1 MNRILA
7 CLASVFVAVLLVVG
21 GCSSEGGFASD
32 AVCVGVESNVGV
44 SGVSGVGERSAGVK
58 GVVHVFVGRMFFPL
72 TAGVVPLGVSVRV
85 YAEPSSVDPSSYEGE
100 GDFMEGDFVLELRNG
115 GVGVFEQRFR
125 VDRPVLGL
133 NVLPMT
139 IRDGDS
145 LSVVDAVV
153 FTVRVAEFP
162 VYDSFAVLWAGRELF
177 TAEKSSSEPSAEVL
191 GVSEG
196 QVFGSGDVIDL
207 CLRGIDDDGDELTYR
222 IFSSTDEG
230 VTYRLYTGSSL
241 YPYDD
246 WQDVDSPRA
255 VIRPGSTPGRGLVDR
270 IGVAVSDGASSV
282 FEESPSFR
290 VVSGSYG
297 VRITSPEKDAVL
309 SAGASVFLD
318 ARSEIASGNV
328 EFRWRSNLDG
338 DLGAGGT
345 VELPVGELAVGEHT
359 ITVTAAEE
367 GLGVSYADS
376 VRFFV
381 VPPDVPFKAFDDNV
395 HVAAGELVQL
405 DVRRND
411 TQVSQPGR
419 TRRLE
424 VTVPAELGK
433 AAASKYG
440 GSDTPFPV
448 ISYIS
453 RVSGRDSFEY
463 EVCDRDSFCDTATV
477 HVSVGLDDC
486 TISGTNEDDTLVG
499 TPADDIICA
508 LDGNDTIEGLGGD
521 DIIRGGAGDDTIF
534 GGAGDDYIQGETGG
548 DTIHGNSGEDLILGG
563 DGSDTLY
570 GGAGY
575 DTLGGGNTI
584 TEQNPGDKLYYTSTA
599 APAAYPELTAE
610 ETELLDTAIN
620 TCEAGPVIRLASEV
634 SENNE
639 CAQTTNQLCQTANNS
654 QQTNHQK
661 QRTAIT
667 RFVCEAAGL
676 GQTIATAYQNR
687 PYDPYPDSQTIELRD
702 TLKRETQ
709 TLFTPLVEDNHQIT
723 ETTTAKLRQLAEAIH
738 DFAVPI
744 YRDDPHPIG

>member
-1 MNRILA
+1 
-7 CLASVFVAVLLVVG
+7 VLLVVG

-44 SGVSGVGERSAGVK
+44 LGVSGVGERSAGVE

-133 NVLPMT
+133 NVLPLT

-207 CLRGIDDDGDELTYR
+207 CLRSIDDDGDELTYR

-255 VIRPGSTPGRGLVDR
+255 VIRPGGTPGRGLVDR

-282 FEESPSFR
+282 FVESPSFR

-367 GLGVSYADS
+367 SLGVSYADS

-381 VPPDVPFKAFDDNV
+381 IPPDVPFKAFDDNV

-477 HVSVGLDDC
+477 HVNVGLDDC

-499 TPADDIICA
+499 TQGDDIICA
-508 LDGNDTIEGLGGD
+508 LDGNDTIEGLDGD
-521 DIIRGGAGDDTIF
+521 DIIRGGAG
-534 GGAGDDYIQGETGG
+534 
-548 DTIHGNSGEDLILGG
+548 EDLIFGG

-570 GGAGY
+570 GNAGY
-575 DTLGGGNTI
+575 DTLGGGNAI

-599 APAAYPELTAE
+599 APAAYAELTTK
-610 ETELLDTAIN
+610 ETRLLDTAIN

-639 CAQTTNQLCQTANNS
+639 CAQTTNELCQTTDS
-654 QQTNHQK
+654 QQPDHQK

-667 RFVCEAAGL
+667 RFVCEAADL
-676 GQTIATAYQNR
+676 AQTIATAYQNR